1 MQCACQPTGVPCF
14 SSRALLTF
22 STMFRRASVRC
33 QRLVMQ
39 WQGRAAHQQL
49 RAAVGG
55 GAGLHP
61 TAAASTRFAAA
72 AATAKRAVTTQ
83 LSAPR
88 FVVRPMSSLATPE
101 YHKLADSWLEAMY
114 ATFEDLIDASD
125 AAADFDVTLAN
136 GVLTLRLGD
145 SGTYVINKQT
155 PNKQIWLSSP
165 TTGPKRF
172 DWVADRNQW
181 VYSHDNIALDE
192 RLTQELGPIFNDDI
206 DFTQHLHEA

>member
-1 MQCACQPTGVPCF
+1 
-14 SSRALLTF
+14 
-22 STMFRRASVRC
+22 
-33 QRLVMQ
+33 MQ

-55 GAGLHP
+55 GAGLHT

-125 AAADFDVTLAN
+125 AAADFDVTLA
-136 GVLTLRLGD
+136 VSVFFFFPFLSTTFLAAPTMKLLPLTSLHLRL
-145 SGTYVINKQT
+145 SIHPIPKAVFLLLLTIAVV
-155 PNKQIWLSSP
+155 SSSCLLAQN
-165 TTGPKRF
+165 RM
-172 DWVADRNQW
+172 AC
-181 VYSHDNIALDE
+181 
-192 RLTQELGPIFNDDI
+192 
-206 DFTQHLHEA
+206 

>member
-1 MQCACQPTGVPCF
+1 
-14 SSRALLTF
+14 
-22 STMFRRASVRC
+22 
-33 QRLVMQ
+33 MQ

-55 GAGLHP
+55 GAGLHT

-72 AATAKRAVTTQ
+72 AATAKRAVAAQ

-125 AAADFDVTLAN
+125 AAADFDVTLA
-136 GVLTLRLGD
+136 VSVFFFFLF
-145 SGTYVINKQT
+145 
-155 PNKQIWLSSP
+155 SP
-165 TTGPKRF
+165 PLF
-172 DWVADRNQW
+172 
-181 VYSHDNIALDE
+181 SL
-192 RLTQELGPIFNDDI
+192 
-206 DFTQHLHEA
+206 HLP